1 MLTTLIQKE
10 MMHHILSA
18 RFVALLLMCVLLIP
32 LNLHINYHHYLKR
45 QIDYQEQEKFKNE
58 DTRKDENRKESAGV
72 KEGVHTFKFSRIE
85 ETDPNFE
92 VSKLIL
98 KPTPLSV
105 FATGLE
111 SALPSYLGMTRNGI
125 KRGEASLST
134 APIAFLLGHLDFV
147 FVVSTVF
154 SLLALLFTFDAVAGE
169 REAGTLRI
177 TLANAL
183 PRDIFLWSKLIGGY
197 LVFILPFLI
206 SLILGLLV
214 LVTQGFPLA
223 EPEVFPRVLCLI
235 LVSLLY
241 IAVFFAIGGVISI
254 YFDSSKTSLI
264 VAFTVWV
271 FAVLILPRVGFLAAQ
286 IVAPTST
293 AESVYK
299 EKAARRTELRATLEA
314 ERSKMMG
321 EALSEMLRESNDTPG
336 SEPGVMIRFGPAHM
350 EKVNE
355 KMTPLEEEVRLKYR
369 DFATQLD
376 RRYQQERKHQDAI
389 GVNFSR
395 ITPTASF
402 IFLATDTTQ
411 TGQAKKN
418 TYFQTGIR
426 YYETLDTEMF
436 SKMSEDPGA
445 FTHIEGIASPIPPP
459 PIAEPTLEE
468 TLQHSALD
476 LLLLCFFAIV
486 LTTVAF
492 LKFFRS
498 DI

>member
-1 MLTTLIQKE
+1 MLMTLIQKE

-45 QIDYQEQEKFKNE
+45 QTDYQEQEK
-58 DTRKDENRKESAGV
+58 RKDEDALEDENSKDSTGV
-72 KEGVHTFKFSRIE
+72 QVSFKFSAKE
-85 ETDPNFE
+85 KDPNFE

-125 KRGEASLST
+125 TRGEASLST
-134 APIAFLLGHLDFV
+134 APVAFLLGHLDFV

-177 TLANAL
+177 TLSNSL

-197 LVFILPFLI
+197 FVFILPFLI
-206 SLILGLLV
+206 SVIIGLLV
-214 LVTQGFPLA
+214 LVLQGFPLS
-223 EPEVFPRVLCLI
+223 ESDIFLRILCLI
-235 LVSLLY
+235 FVSLLY
-241 IAVFFAIGGVISI
+241 IAVFFAVGAVISI
-254 YFDSSKTSLI
+254 YFDSAKTALI

-293 AESVYK
+293 AESVYR
-299 EKAARRTELRATLEA
+299 EKTARRSELRDGLTA
-314 ERSKMMG
+314 ERSKMMS
-321 EALSEMLRESNDTPG
+321 EVFSEMTRNVTPETGMVLRFDT
-336 SEPGVMIRFGPAHM
+336 RHM
-350 EKVNE
+350 DKVNE
-355 KMTPLEEEVRLKYR
+355 KMAPLEEAARLKYR
-369 DFATQLD
+369 DLAAQLD
-376 RRYQQERKHQDAI
+376 RRYQRERKRQDTI

-418 TYFQTGIR
+418 NYFQTGTR
-426 YYETLDTEMF
+426 YYETLDTEIF

-445 FTHIEGIASPIPPP
+445 HTHIPEIQSPMPPP
-459 PIAEPTLEE
+459 PLAELTVGE
-468 TLQHSALD
+468 TLQHTALD
-476 LLLLCFFAIV
+476 LLLLCLFAIV

-492 LKFFRS
+492 LKFFRM

>member
-1 MLTTLIQKE
+1 MLMTLIQKE

-18 RFVALLLMCVLLIP
+18 RFAALLLMCVLLIP
-32 LNLHINYHHYLKR
+32 LNLHINYHHYLQR
-45 QIDYQEQEKFKNE
+45 QIDYQEQETLKGE
-58 DTRKDENRKESAGV
+58 DTLKDENSKESGGTKHV
-72 KEGVHTFKFSRIE
+72 FSLTAKTT
-85 ETDPNFE
+85 TDPNFE

-111 SALPSYLGMTRNGI
+111 SALPRYLGMTRNGI
-125 KRGEASLST
+125 TRGEASLST

-177 TLANAL
+177 TLANSL

-206 SLILGLLV
+206 SLIIGLLV
-214 LVTQGFPLA
+214 LVWQGFPLG
-223 EPEVFPRVLCLI
+223 EPDIFLRILCLI
-235 LVSLLY
+235 FVSLLY
-241 IAVFFAIGGVISI
+241 IAVFFALGAVISI
-254 YFDSSKTSLI
+254 YFDSAKTALI

-293 AESVYK
+293 AESVYR
-299 EKAARRTELRATLEA
+299 EKTARRAELRDSLAA
-314 ERSKMMG
+314 KRSKMMS
-321 EALSEMLRESNDTPG
+321 EVFSEMMRESNVTPG
-336 SEPGVMIRFGPAHM
+336 SKTGAIAVFDSAHM
-350 EKVNE
+350 DKVNE
-355 KMTPLEEEVRLKYR
+355 EMAPLEEAARLKYR
-369 DFATQLD
+369 DLAARLD
-376 RRYQQERKHQDAI
+376 RRYQQERKRQDTI

-411 TGQAKKN
+411 TGQTKKN
-418 TYFQTGIR
+418 TYFQTGTR
-426 YYETLDTEMF
+426 YYETLDSEIF
-436 SKMSEDPGA
+436 SKMSEDPGS
-445 FTHIEGIASPIPPP
+445 HIHKEDIASPMPPP
-459 PIAEPTLEE
+459 PLTELTLEE
-468 TLQHSALD
+468 TLQHAAFD

-492 LKFFRS
+492 LKFFRM

>member
-1 MLTTLIQKE
+1 MLMTLIQKE
-10 MMHHILSA
+10 IMHHILSA
-18 RFVALLLMCVLLIP
+18 RFAALLLMCVLLIP
-32 LNLHINYHHYLKR
+32 LNLHINYHHYLQR
-45 QIDYQEQEKFKNE
+45 QIDYQEQETLKDE
-58 DTRKDENRKESAGV
+58 DTLKDENGKEAGS
-72 KEGVHTFKFSRIE
+72 VHVFQFTTKA
-85 ETDPNFE
+85 TDPNFE

-125 KRGEASLST
+125 TRGEASLST

-206 SLILGLLV
+206 SLIIGLLV
-214 LVTQGFPLA
+214 LVSQGFPLG
-223 EPEVFPRVLCLI
+223 ESDIFLRILCLI
-235 LVSLLY
+235 FVSLLY
-241 IAVFFAIGGVISI
+241 IAVFFVLGAVISI
-254 YFDSSKTSLI
+254 YFDSSKTALI

-293 AESVYK
+293 AQSVYR
-299 EKAARRTELRATLEA
+299 EKTARRAELRADLAA

-321 EALSEMLRESNDTPG
+321 EALSEMMDEANFTPG
-336 SEPGVMIRFGPAHM
+336 SKSTSIMAFGSAHFD
-350 EKVNE
+350 KVNE
-355 KMTPLEEEVRLKYR
+355 KMAPLEEEARLKYR
-369 DFATQLD
+369 DLAAQLD
-376 RRYQQERKHQDAI
+376 RRYQRERKHQDTI
-389 GVNFSR
+389 GINFSR

-418 TYFQTGIR
+418 TYFQTGTR
-426 YYETLDTEMF
+426 YYETLDAEMF
-436 SKMSEDPGA
+436 SKMSEDPGS
-445 FTHIEGIASPIPPP
+445 HIHTEEIPPP
-459 PIAEPTLEE
+459 MPPPPLKELTLGE
-468 TLQHSALD
+468 TLQQASLD

-492 LKFFRS
+492 LKFFRM